1 MPSCPGGFSG
11 RALDSKIEH
20 AFRLRVNRSLNLL
33 HDLFEEAMNSGTKQT
48 ANPSILLV
56 DDDPGILKA
65 VSWVLT
71 DEGYQVASTSDS
83 HQALE
88 SLERKRYR
96 LLITDLTMPYPD
108 GFTLLRKAKDVNPKT
123 RVIVMTA
130 NQEPK
135 SRAEAFALRADG
147 YLLKPFEIMDL
158 KKQVS
163 RCLQTSE
170 EAQRT
175 C

>member
-1 MPSCPGGFSG
+1 
-11 RALDSKIEH
+11 
-20 AFRLRVNRSLNLL
+20 
-33 HDLFEEAMNSGTKQT
+33 MNTSAVQT
-48 ANPSILLV
+48 ADQSILLV

-83 HQALE
+83 HRALE
-88 SLERKRYR
+88 SLKRKGFR
-96 LLITDLTMPYPD
+96 LVITDLAMPDTD
-108 GFTLLRKAKDVNPKT
+108 GFTLLRKAKDLNPKT
-123 RVIVMTA
+123 RVIVMTV

-147 YLLKPFEIMDL
+147 YLMKPFDIMDL

-163 RCLQTSE
+163 RCLQPSE
-170 EAQRT
+170 EA
-175 C
+175 

>member
-1 MPSCPGGFSG
+1 MHSCPGGFSG

-20 AFRLRVNRSLNLL
+20 IFRLQVNRSLNLL
-33 HDLFEEAMNSGTKQT
+33 HDLFGEAMNSSTEQP
-48 ANPSILLV
+48 ADPSILLV

-65 VSWVLT
+65 VSWVLA

-88 SLERKRYR
+88 TLERNGFR
-96 LLITDLTMPYPD
+96 LVITDLAMPDTD
-108 GFTLLRKAKDVNPKT
+108 GFTLLRKAKDLNPGT

-135 SRAEAFALRADG
+135 SRAEAFVLRADG
-147 YLLKPFEIMDL
+147 YLLKPFDIMDL
-158 KKQVS
+158 KNQVS
-163 RCLQTSE
+163 RCLQSLE
-170 EAQRT
+170 KA
-175 C
+175 

>member
-1 MPSCPGGFSG
+1 MASCHGRQNAQHLSQIASTLFRAKGIALPSSGG
-11 RALDSKIEH
+11 
-20 AFRLRVNRSLNLL
+20 N
-33 HDLFEEAMNSGTKQT
+33 AMNTSAEQMADQG
-48 ANPSILLV
+48 ILLV

-65 VSWVLT
+65 LSWVLE
-71 DEGYQVASTSDS
+71 DQGYQVASTSDS

-88 SLERKRYR
+88 TLERKGFR
-96 LLITDLTMPYPD
+96 LVITDLAMPDTD
-108 GFTLLRKAKDVNPKT
+108 GFTLLRKAKDLNPGT

-147 YLLKPFEIMDL
+147 YLMKPFDIIDL

-163 RCLQTSE
+163 RCLQPSE
-170 EAQRT
+170 EA
-175 C
+175 

>member
-1 MPSCPGGFSG
+1 MASCHGRQNAQYLIQVASTLFRSKGRLLPSCEGN
-11 RALDSKIEH
+11 
-20 AFRLRVNRSLNLL
+20 V
-33 HDLFEEAMNSGTKQT
+33 MNTSAVQT
-48 ANPSILLV
+48 ADQSILLV

-83 HQALE
+83 HRALE
-88 SLERKRYR
+88 SLRRKGFR
-96 LLITDLTMPYPD
+96 LVITDLAMPDTD
-108 GFTLLRKAKDVNPKT
+108 GFTLLRKAKDLNPKT
-123 RVIVMTA
+123 RVIVMTV

-147 YLLKPFEIMDL
+147 YLMKPFDIMDL

-163 RCLQTSE
+163 RCLQPSE
-170 EAQRT
+170 EA
-175 C
+175 

>member
-1 MPSCPGGFSG
+1 
-11 RALDSKIEH
+11 
-20 AFRLRVNRSLNLL
+20 
-33 HDLFEEAMNSGTKQT
+33 MNTSTVQM
-48 ANPSILLV
+48 ADQSILLV

-83 HQALE
+83 HRALE
-88 SLERKRYR
+88 SLRRKGFR
-96 LLITDLTMPYPD
+96 LVITDLAMPDTD
-108 GFTLLRKAKDVNPKT
+108 GFTLLRKAKDLNPKT
-123 RVIVMTA
+123 RVIVMTV

-147 YLLKPFEIMDL
+147 YLMKPFDIMDL

-163 RCLQTSE
+163 RCLQPSE
-170 EAQRT
+170 EA
-175 C
+175 